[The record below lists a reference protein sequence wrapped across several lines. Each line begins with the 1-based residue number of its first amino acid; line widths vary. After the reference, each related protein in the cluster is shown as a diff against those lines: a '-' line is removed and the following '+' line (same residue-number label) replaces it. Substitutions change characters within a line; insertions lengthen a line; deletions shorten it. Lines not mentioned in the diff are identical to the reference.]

1 MQAASRNRCA
11 DEAPILD
18 GDDMTLAWKHMR
30 HPLRTLASARRI
42 AQAEWINR
50 RLLHLGERRFKR
62 DIRYDLSTV
71 TQGFRTHAHLPS
83 SDAALLQRI
92 CDAYSLATGRQQGA
106 DTKYAPTAW
115 WQEHRN
121 LMLGPVLQALRSHDI
136 DALQAMYRNFFRD
149 DCATGLVPVQRMKG
163 GYLGEV
169 ITDFHRRLYLFDA
182 LFRLDYWKTQTDCRY
197 GLRDLAGPPVG
208 NPFGVML
215 EDTLM
220 RTGSEYQH
228 YCAHRIAGLLP
239 EETATVAEIGG
250 GFGGMAYY
258 LMRDRPATTYID
270 FDVPESIALTS
281 YYLLNAFPQRKIV
294 LYGEAELTAET
305 ISQADILLLPVSEIA
320 ELPSGTVDLSFSSHA
335 ISDLSPVL
343 MAEYL
348 NDIARFTRNHFLYI
362 GNSDSTKVIARASA
376 GTGRAAFIALDRRPS
391 DWDRHIAP
399 KADHVE
405 VLYRMAQAMM
415 P

>member
-1 MQAASRNRCA
+1 M
-11 DEAPILD
+11 D
-18 GDDMTLAWKHMR
+18 DDMTLAWKHIR
-30 HPLRTLASARRI
+30 HPLRTFASARRI

-71 TQGFRTHAHLPS
+71 TQGFRAHEPFPGP
-83 SDAALLQRI
+83 DAALLQRI
-92 CDAYSLATGRQQGA
+92 CNAYSLATERQQGA
-106 DTKYAPTAW
+106 DAKYAPTAW
-115 WQEHRN
+115 WQEHRK
-121 LMLGPVLQALRSHDI
+121 LTLEPVLQALRSHDL

-149 DCATGLVPVQRMKG
+149 DCATGLVPVQRIKG
-163 GYLGEV
+163 GYLDEV

-182 LFRLDYWKTQTDCRY
+182 LFRLDYWKAQTDGRY
-197 GLRDLAGPPVG
+197 GLRDLAGPSVG

-215 EDTLM
+215 EDTLV

-239 EETATVAEIGG
+239 EGTATVAEIGG

-258 LMRDRPATTYID
+258 LLRDRPATTYID

-281 YYLLNAFPQRKIV
+281 YYLLKAFPQRKIV
-294 LYGEAELTAET
+294 LYGEAELTGET
-305 ISQADILLLPVSEIA
+305 IAQADMLLMPISGIA
-320 ELPSGTVDLSFSSHA
+320 ELPSGSVDLSFSSHA
-335 ISDLSPVL
+335 ISDLSPAL

-348 NDIARFTRNHFLYI
+348 NDIARFTRNYFLYI
-362 GNSDSTKVIARASA
+362 GNSDSTTVIARAGA
-376 GTGRAAFIALDRRPS
+376 GNGRATFTALDRRSS
-391 DWDRHIAP
+391 DWNRHIAP

-405 VLYRMAQAMM
+405 VLYRMTQAWDALIC
-415 P
+415 PDI

>member
-1 MQAASRNRCA
+1 M
-11 DEAPILD
+11 D
-18 GDDMTLAWKHMR
+18 DDMTLAWKHIC
-30 HPLRTLASARRI
+30 HPLRTFASARRI

-50 RLLHLGERRFKR
+50 RLLHLGERRFR
-62 DIRYDLSTV
+62 QDIRYDLSAV
-71 TQGFRTHAHLPS
+71 TQGFRAHAHPS
-83 SDAALLQRI
+83 NSDAALLQRI
-92 CDAYSLATGRQQGA
+92 CNAYSLAAERQHSA
-106 DTKYAPTAW
+106 HMKYAPTAW

-121 LMLGPVLQALRSHDI
+121 LVLGPVVQALRSHDI

-169 ITDFHRRLYLFDA
+169 ISDFHRRLYLFDA
-182 LFRLDYWKTQTDCRY
+182 LFRLDYWKAQTDGRY

-208 NPFGVML
+208 NPFGVIL
-215 EDTLM
+215 EDTLV

-239 EETATVAEIGG
+239 KGTATVAEIGG
-250 GFGGMAYY
+250 GYGGMAYY
-258 LMRDRPATTYID
+258 LLRDRPATTYID

-281 YYLLNAFPQRKIV
+281 YYLLKAFPQRKIV

-335 ISDLSPVL
+335 ISDLSPAL

-348 NDIARFTRNHFLYI
+348 NDIARFTRDHFLYI
-362 GNSDSTKVIARASA
+362 GNSDSTRVIARTFA
-376 GTGRAAFIALDRRPS
+376 GAGRAAFTALDRRPS
-391 DWDRHIAP
+391 DWNCHIAP

-405 VLYRMAQAMM
+405 VLYRMAQAGM